1 MDISGFPAPPSPWPA
16 RVARDLGVLLLSILL
31 GSCSWFAGGWLLA
44 GQGSPP
50 PADAP
55 IFSEDEGTPD
65 AGARPER
72 DEIGVGVTPIS
83 CRRRSDGVL
92 AAGGP
97 HYPIFVQVPQR
108 ELLNPTSVGA
118 MLTVPDGP

>member
-1 MDISGFPAPPSPWPA
+1 MDISRFPAPPSPWPA

-31 GSCSWFAGGWLLA
+31 GFCIWFIGGWMLA
-44 GQGSPP
+44 GQVTP

-65 AGARPER
+65 AGARCLER
-72 DEIGVGVTPIS
+72 DAIGVGIAPIA
-83 CRRRSDGVL
+83 CQQRSDGVL

-97 HYPIFVQVPQR
+97 H
-108 ELLNPTSVGA
+108 
-118 MLTVPDGP
+118 